1 MEYFFYRQQGIE
13 IQVWISARSRDQ
25 AFYNNF
31 AFQILHCYC
40 YYYDY
45 FFVYRCLFNS
55 SNDINMSNESKN
67 VDMFGNWDLDK
78 NITFYRCRIRGTY
91 E

>member
-1 MEYFFYRQQGIE
+1 MDFCAVTRP
-13 IQVWISARSRDQ
+13 S
-25 AFYNNF
+25 YNNF

-55 SNDINMSNESKN
+55 SNDNNMSNESKN
-67 VDMFGNWDLDK
+67 VNMFGNLDLDK
-78 NITFYRCRIRGTY
+78 NIIFYRCRIRGTY

>member
-1 MEYFFYRQQGIE
+1 M
-13 IQVWISARSRDQ
+13 WISARSRDQ
-25 AFYNNF
+25 AFYF

-55 SNDINMSNESKN
+55 SNDINMSNERKN
-67 VDMFGNWDLDK
+67 VNMFGNLDLDK
-78 NITFYRCRIRGTY
+78 NIIFYRCRIRGTY